1 MDADSPQDPPLPG
14 YSIPI
19 RAPLTIDLDSE
30 FHIYSRTSSFN
41 SSSSSIDVSSYG
53 DEHTSI
59 LEEESSDFVAYPH
72 ENFVIQRSHV
82 EESLFIRPFVR
93 YPDEHFS
100 AFRPFV
106 KIPCEESSGADFGP
120 FGVKLSV
127 PIAPLTGDGDS
138 DGDSVDGGRWDDG
151 IVQKVTMAP
160 KARSFISDEGGD
172 ELHVEGVFSGDDM
185 IEVENLNFV
194 STESVENEVC
204 KVECLDEVLKIS
216 ESDATSFDLERI
228 DALTVSSSYN
238 EIETKLSESYELSF
252 DSERI
257 DARIVSNADSE
268 IENLDYVS
276 TESVENEVCK
286 VKCLNE
292 VVELSE
298 SDASSFDFERID
310 ALTVS
315 SSNNEIENERK
326 LSEADELS
334 VDSERIGVQIVSS
347 SDSEIENLNYVST
360 EADVLS
366 FLERID
372 KRIETIR
379 EKLSELDEPSVDSE
393 RIDTQVALNSDSEI
407 EIINAIYSEP
417 DERNVSNSDNKIEIK
432 TIKESEQ
439 VVSKNDEEPL
449 KKMQRIRTKFL
460 RLAFNEQ
467 LTTGVYRE
475 GGNYNFDFALTIL
488 AIGKTGVGK
497 SATIN
502 SIFGENKTVTNAFD
516 PGTATIQEITGNVD
530 GIQLRVIDTPGLKSS
545 YLDQPYN
552 QKVLKSI
559 KRFTRK
565 HAPNVVLYVDRLD
578 TLDVNDSHLLKSIT
592 SSLGS
597 SVWQSCIIALTHA
610 GCDLSNESPNGFVV
624 RRCRFI
630 QEQIVGFGG
639 NNRRVANPVWLVDN
653 HPSYKHNVMD
663 LGCNL
668 KGLVCLDQA
677 DGGDGSDIFQ
687 PLELLSVP
695 RNVVNRSGERR
706 DAYLTEDGYQVKLVG
721 NDHWS
726 LGCRLFL

>member
-19 RAPLTIDLDSE
+19 RAPLTIDSDSE
-30 FHIYSRTSSFN
+30 FCVSVNNNNHIYSTTSSFN
-41 SSSSSIDVSSYG
+41 SSSTSSSIDVSSYG

-59 LEEESSDFVAYPH
+59 LEEESSDFVAYPD

-100 AFRPFV
+100 DFRPFV
-106 KIPCEESSGADFGP
+106 KIPCEQSSSADFGP

-127 PIAPLTGDGDS
+127 PIAPLTEHGDS
-138 DGDSVDGGRWDDG
+138 DGDSVGGGRWDDVGSIRDDG

-160 KARSFISDEGGD
+160 KVRSFISDEGDD
-172 ELHVEGVFSGDDM
+172 ELHFEGVFSGDDM
-185 IEVENLNFV
+185 IEVENLNSV
-194 STESVENEVC
+194 STESVENEGC

-326 LSEADELS
+326 LSEADERS

-372 KRIETIR
+372 KRIETIK
-379 EKLSELDEPSVDSE
+379 EKLSELDEPSFDSE
-393 RIDTQVALNSDSEI
+393 RVDTQVALNSDSEI
-407 EIINAIYSEP
+407 EIINAIHSEP
-417 DERNVSNSDNKIEIK
+417 DERNVSNSDSEIEIK

-467 LTTGVYRE
+467 LTTGVNRE

-516 PGTATIQEITGNVD
+516 LGTATIQEITGNVD

-559 KRFTRK
+559 KGFTRK
-565 HAPNVVLYVDRLD
+565 HTPNVVLYVDRLD
-578 TLDVNDSHLLKSIT
+578 TLDVNDSHLLKLIT

-610 GCDLSNESPNGFVV
+610 GCDLSNESPNGYVI

-630 QEQIVGFGG
+630 QEQIVGFG
-639 NNRRVANPVWLVDN
+639 
-653 HPSYKHNVMD
+653 
-663 LGCNL
+663 
-668 KGLVCLDQA
+668 DQA

-695 RNVVNRSGERR
+695 RNVMNRSGERR
-706 DAYLTEDGYQVKLVG
+706 DAYFTEDGYQVKLVG